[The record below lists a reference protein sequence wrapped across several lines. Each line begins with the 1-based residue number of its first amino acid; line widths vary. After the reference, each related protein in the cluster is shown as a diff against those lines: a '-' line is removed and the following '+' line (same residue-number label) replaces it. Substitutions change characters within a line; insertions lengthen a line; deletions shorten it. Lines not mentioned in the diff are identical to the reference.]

1 MGILPKKTW
10 PETKKNTPP
19 WWFELVA
26 VPSGRTS
33 WSPTQIPTLNRFRT
47 ELNTGKIPSWEP
59 GTIFQSLGTELT
71 YRMPFEESSGFPELF
86 EYLEQ
91 QPQRALDVQ
100 RLSSWMWK
108 VMGHQDV
115 NQQRF

>member
-1 MGILPKKTW
+1 M
-10 PETKKNTPP
+10 
-19 WWFELVA
+19 
-26 VPSGRTS
+26 SGRTS
-33 WSPTQIPTLNRFRT
+33 WSPTQVRLPNISTLNRFRT
-47 ELNTGKIPSWEP
+47 ELNTGKIFSWDP
-59 GTIFQSLGTELT
+59 GTIFQSGTELT

>member
-1 MGILPKKTW
+1 
-10 PETKKNTPP
+10 
-19 WWFELVA
+19 
-26 VPSGRTS
+26 
-33 WSPTQIPTLNRFRT
+33 
-47 ELNTGKIPSWEP
+47 
-59 GTIFQSLGTELT
+59 
-71 YRMPFEESSGFPELF
+71 MPFEESSGFPELF